1 MLFRSAR
8 VRPSD
13 ESLSQLADLLLQAS
27 HPVLIAGQEI
37 GRHEALDLAQE
48 LAEVLG
54 MPVYQESVP
63 YRTAFRTQHPLYM
76 GMLTRVQAQVRKTL
90 EPHDLVFCLGADLL
104 RMSVHSPVD
113 PLPTHARVAHLSERS
128 AELAK
133 NHPAQWAACAHV
145 HETLKALLPLLR
157 QRQSAAQRTLATQRT
172 QRLCELN
179 WTQQRLQAL
188 SAAQASSAARPKIGR
203 AHV

>member
-1 MLFRSAR
+1 MLFRSPVFISLPGDVLNAQAELEMGQSSRVDAR

-104 RMSVHSPVD
+104 RMSVYSPVD

-157 QRQSAAQRTLATQRT
+157 QRQSAAQRTVATQ
-172 QRLCELN
+172 
-179 WTQQRLQAL
+179 
-188 SAAQASSAARPKIGR
+188 IGR